1 MTIHKEGYPTI
12 IISFIALGVIGSL
25 FSWFL
30 PGILAGILNII
41 LFALWLFIISFFR
54 VPNRHLT
61 KGNNQIIC
69 PADGKVVVIEEM
81 TDEEYFHDKR
91 IQISIFMSP
100 ANVHLNRYPISG
112 NVLYSKYHPGKFLV
126 AWHPKSS
133 TENERHSIVI
143 EQPGKTPILVKQ
155 IAGALARRIKNYAV
169 VGAEVQQGNELGFIK
184 FGSRVDVLLP
194 VGTHIKVNL
203 EQAVQGGVTVL
214 AEW

>member
-25 FSWFL
+25 FSYFL
-30 PGILAGILNII
+30 PSILASILNIV
-41 LFALWLFIISFFR
+41 LLGLWVFIISFFR
-54 VPNRHLT
+54 IPNRPLT
-61 KGNNQIIC
+61 KGTNQIIC

-91 IQISIFMSP
+91 IQVSIFMSP
-100 ANVHLNRYPISG
+100 ANVHVNRYPIDG
-112 NVLYSKYHPGKFLV
+112 KVLYSKYHPGKFLF

-143 EQPGKTPILVKQ
+143 DQPGKGPLLVKQ

-169 VGAEVQQGNELGFIK
+169 VGNDVQQDTELGFIK

-194 VGTHIKVNL
+194 IGTDIKVNL